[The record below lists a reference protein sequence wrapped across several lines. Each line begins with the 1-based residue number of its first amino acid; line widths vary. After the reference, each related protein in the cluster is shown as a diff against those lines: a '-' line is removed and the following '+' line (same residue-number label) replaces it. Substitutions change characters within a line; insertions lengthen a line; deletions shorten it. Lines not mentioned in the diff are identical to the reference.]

1 MTHELKHKPINALD
15 SLSKGREF
23 IFSALISHYGIM
35 SEVDAHVNCIKN
47 DLESL
52 NQVKGEL
59 KSLETEVS
67 KLLLRILDEQVPLFS
82 SDRLK
87 TLHND
92 CRELLNRVGRK
103 GIIDYRYKLIETV
116 NILKLVNWNL
126 LQMDNKH
133 LDDHEFLINA
143 TKEYVKN
150 MEDFLKGDL

>member
-1 MTHELKHKPINALD
+1 MKKPTNLQDLLYDAKDLYAEQKD
-15 SLSKGREF
+15 MESKEF
-23 IFSALISHYGIM
+23 
-35 SEVDAHVNCIKN
+35 
-47 DLESL
+47 ESKKTSSSTEDIEKL

-59 KSLETEVS
+59 KSLETEVLN
-67 KLLLRILDEQVPLFS
+67 LLLRILDEQVPLFS

-87 TLHND
+87 TLHSD

-103 GIIDYRYKLIETV
+103 GMIDYRHKLIETV